1 VSERGIEAAMTTTST
16 QTTTLKSLAWVCGEM
31 PTPVS
36 VTSTRSPLFAAEMA
50 TVILPPSGVNL
61 IALDS
66 RFTSTL
72 RQRQGHEMPH

>member
-1 VSERGIEAAMTTTST
+1 
-16 QTTTLKSLAWVCGEM
+16 
-31 PTPVS
+31 
-36 VTSTRSPLFAAEMA
+36 MA

-72 RQRQGHEMPH
+72 PRREDHEMPH